1 MTYHIKKSSI
11 MSSVGTVYYKGNNIW
26 DEEYDNR
33 KTYDTEAEAKAE
45 PYIWRW
51 EHASVV
57 DEG

>member
-1 MTYHIKKSSI
+1 

-33 KTYDTEAEAKAE
+33 KTCDTEAEAKAE

>member
-1 MTYHIKKSSI
+1 

>member
-1 MTYHIKKSSI
+1 MAYHIKKSSI
-11 MSSVGTVYYKGNNIW
+11 ISSVGTVYYKGDNIW
-26 DEEYDNR
+26 DEIYDNR